1 MGIGNHELYF
11 LKYISKKISFNSVA
25 TIGRQLLVSSPEDIK
40 KIIGTNC
47 HYEGYCEELL
57 KKEFNVETVTSY
69 DVSDYEGVDYVCD
82 FNDKLEVN
90 KTYDLVID
98 FGSLEHIFN
107 IFQAVKN
114 ISQLCKVGGHIIHS
128 NPSNEFCGH
137 GFYQFSPEFYYTLY
151 SEENGFSETEI
162 YLAEYPEYKKNINYW
177 YKTKKPQNGKR
188 FEFFSDYGVGN
199 LVFVK
204 KKEHKIFSKIIQ
216 SDYGFIYKSVNK
228 EKKIEVKNL
237 QKFKNFLKKFSFLKK
252 IASVY
257 GLIRYNLKKKRNAK
271 LKYLNKNKNFT
282 KIYFRDIID

>member
-162 YLAEYPEYKKNINYW
+162 YLAEYPEYKKNIKFNVLS
-177 YKTKKPQNGKR
+177 PNG
-188 FEFFSDYGVGN
+188 E
-199 LVFVK
+199 
-204 KKEHKIFSKIIQ
+204 
-216 SDYGFIYKSVNK
+216 
-228 EKKIEVKNL
+228 KIEQWDLRGAFITTANFNTLDYASNEVVDINL
-237 QKFKNFLKKFSFLKK
+237 TLQYDYAILEF
-252 IASVY
+252 
-257 GLIRYNLKKKRNAK
+257 
-271 LKYLNKNKNFT
+271 
-282 KIYFRDIID
+282 